1 MHDIMN
7 PYHLNPNPIDAYEQ
21 QQAELLQKWELPF
34 RDLLDEIY
42 YPGYAEMIIVEDPAY
57 YQSEYEAFMRL
68 YDGM

>member
-1 MHDIMN
+1 MN
-7 PYHLNPNPIDAYEQ
+7 PYQSTPNPIDANEQ

-42 YPGYAEMIIVEDPAY
+42 YPGYAEQIIQDDPEA